1 MGKIWMGISQGM
13 IIAALLVLIGLLG
26 IVIRLLRA
34 RAALEKAPEPEK
46 GLRPEPGPPE
56 AEPSEP
62 ERGLRPEPGPLE
74 AEPSEPEKGLR
85 PEPGPLEAEPSE
97 PERGLWPES
106 RSERRLPS
114 ASALPEPEK
123 IYLKCGLAVDKA
135 IGYNPDGPVRF
146 QETPEEKA
154 DFLLCSDMTVRPSR
168 SCFDG
173 FNSISYFTSRYFTL
187 VYELQNRAGNKLEPE
202 RTGRMLRCLKLGK
215 PARVSDCGNRYIL
228 KETGIQIME
237 ER

>member
-74 AEPSEPEKGLR
+74 AEPSEPE
-85 PEPGPLEAEPSE
+85 
-97 PERGLWPES
+97 RGLWSES

-123 IYLKCGLAVDKA
+123 IYLECGLAVDKA
-135 IGYNPDGPVRF
+135 IGYNTDGPVRF

-154 DFLLCSDMTVRPSR
+154 DFLLYSDMTVRPSR
-168 SCFDG
+168 NCFDG
-173 FNSISYFTSRYFTL
+173 FNSISYFTNRYFTL

-228 KETGIQIME
+228 KETGILIME

>member
-46 GLRPEPGPPE
+46 GLRPEPGPL
-56 AEPSEP
+56 EP
-62 ERGLRPEPGPLE
+62 ERD
-74 AEPSEPEKGLR
+74 
-85 PEPGPLEAEPSE
+85 
-97 PERGLWPES
+97 LWPES

-123 IYLKCGLAVDKA
+123 IYLECGLAVDKA

-146 QETPEEKA
+146 QKIPEERA
-154 DFLLCSDMTVRPSR
+154 DFLLYSDMTVRPSR
-168 SCFDG
+168 NCFDG

-228 KETGIQIME
+228 KETGILIME

>member
-1 MGKIWMGISQGM
+1 MGRIWLGISQGM
-13 IIAALLVLIGLLG
+13 IIAALLVLIGLLV
-26 IVIRLLRA
+26 IVIRLLRE

-97 PERGLWPES
+97 PERDLWPES

-154 DFLLCSDMTVRPSR
+154 DFLLYSDMTVRPSR
-168 SCFDG
+168 NCFDG

-228 KETGIQIME
+228 KETGILIME

>member
-46 GLRPEPGPPE
+46 GLRPEPGP
-56 AEPSEP
+56 
-62 ERGLRPEPGPLE
+62 LE
-74 AEPSEPEKGLR
+74 AEP
-85 PEPGPLEAEPSE
+85 AE
-97 PERGLWPES
+97 PERGLWSES

-228 KETGIQIME
+228 KETGILIME

>member
-1 MGKIWMGISQGM
+1 MGRIWLGISQGM
-13 IIAALLVLIGLLG
+13 IIAALLVLIGLLV
-26 IVIRLLRA
+26 IVIRLLRE
-34 RAALEKAPEPEK
+34 RAALEKEEEKAERSEPEK
-46 GLRPEPGPPE
+46 GLQPEPVPPEAERSEPERGLRPEPVPPEPERGLRPEPAPPE

-62 ERGLRPEPGPLE
+62 ER
-74 AEPSEPEKGLR
+74 
-85 PEPGPLEAEPSE
+85 
-97 PERGLWPES
+97 
-106 RSERRLPS
+106 RLPS
-114 ASALPEPEK
+114 ASVPPEPEK

-146 QETPEEKA
+146 QEIPEEKA
-154 DFLLCSDMTVRPSR
+154 DFLLYSDMTVRPSR
-168 SCFDG
+168 GCFDG

-202 RTGRMLRCLKLGK
+202 RTGRMLRCLKQGK

-228 KETGIQIME
+228 KETGILIME